1 MDTERLLLAITG
13 AVVGVFG
20 WLLVGLYINRREY
33 ARRARNAGRAVYFEL
48 TANQLVIFTALS
60 YGAFG
65 QVSRATFDRLLPE
78 LATWLPAGELQSVAL
93 AYLGHDGY
101 EQARTDTSLPE
112 DVRRMILR
120 GVNDAQRAALDL
132 IRPRIFSKREIADLD
147 RYATAPQRALVEA
160 AAREP
165 SS

>member
-1 MDTERLLLAITG
+1 MDLERILLAITG
-13 AVVGVFG
+13 AIVGVFG

-48 TANQLVIFTALS
+48 TANQLAVFTALS

-65 QVSRATFDRLLPE
+65 QLSRATFDRLLPE

-101 EQARTDTSLPE
+101 EQARADTSLPE
-112 DVRRMILR
+112 EVRRMVLR
-120 GVNDAQRAALDL
+120 GVNDAQLVALDL
-132 IRPRIFSKREIADLD
+132 LRPRIFSAGEIAELN
-147 RYATAPQRALVEA
+147 RYATEPQKALVEA
-160 AAREP
+160 AAKELT
-165 SS
+165 S

>member
-1 MDTERLLLAITG
+1 MDIERLALAITG

-20 WLLVGLYINRREY
+20 WLLVGLFINRREY

-48 TANQLVIFTALS
+48 TANQLAVFTALS

-65 QVSRATFDRLLPE
+65 QLSRATFDRLLPE

-101 EQARTDTSLPE
+101 EQARADEVLPD
-112 DVRRMILR
+112 DVRRMILG
-120 GVNDAQRAALDL
+120 GVNDAQLVALDL
-132 IRPRIFSKREIADLD
+132 LRPRIFSKREIAELN
-147 RYATAPQRALVEA
+147 RYATEPQRALVEA
-160 AAREP
+160 AARE
-165 SS
+165 SSP

>member
-1 MDTERLLLAITG
+1 MDAERLTLAITG
-13 AVVGVFG
+13 AIVGVLG

-48 TANQLVIFTALS
+48 SANQLAVFTALS

-65 QVSRATFDRLLPE
+65 QLSRATFDRLLPE

-101 EQARTDTSLPE
+101 DQARTEESLPD
-112 DVRRMILR
+112 DVRRMILG
-120 GVNDAQRAALDL
+120 GVNDAQLIALDL
-132 IRPRIFSKREIADLD
+132 LRPRIFSKREIAELN
-147 RYATAPQRALVEA
+147 RYATEPQRALVEA
-160 AAREP
+160 AAKEP
-165 SS
+165 SA

>member
-1 MDTERLLLAITG
+1 MDAERLILAITG
-13 AVVGVFG
+13 AIVGVLG

-48 TANQLVIFTALS
+48 SANQLAVFTALS

-65 QVSRATFDRLLPE
+65 QLSRATFDRLLPE

-101 EQARTDTSLPE
+101 EQARTEESLPD
-112 DVRRMILR
+112 DVRRMILG
-120 GVNDAQRAALDL
+120 GVNDAQLIALDL
-132 IRPRIFSKREIADLD
+132 LRPRIFSKREIAELN
-147 RYATAPQRALVEA
+147 RYATEPQRALVEA
-160 AAREP
+160 AAKEP
-165 SS
+165 SA